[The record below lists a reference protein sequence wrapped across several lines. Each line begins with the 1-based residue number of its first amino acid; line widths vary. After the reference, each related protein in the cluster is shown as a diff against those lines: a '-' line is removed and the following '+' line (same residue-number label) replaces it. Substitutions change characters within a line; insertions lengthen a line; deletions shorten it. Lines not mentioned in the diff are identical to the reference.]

1 MIIHDLDG
9 ETIAAISQKL
19 AHPSWIEVMEAIAA
33 RRVNQFC
40 NWGGYSQT

>member
-1 MIIHDLDG
+1 VIIRDSGG

-19 AHPSWIEVMEAIAA
+19 AHPSSIEVMEAIAA

-40 NWGGYSQT
+40 N